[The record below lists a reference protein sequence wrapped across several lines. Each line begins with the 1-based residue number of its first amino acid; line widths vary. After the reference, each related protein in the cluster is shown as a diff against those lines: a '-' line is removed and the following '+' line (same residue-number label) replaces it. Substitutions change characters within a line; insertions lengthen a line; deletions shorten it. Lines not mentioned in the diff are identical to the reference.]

1 MPKRL
6 SPSDTMFLYGESRE
20 QMMHVAGMMPF
31 TPAPDSSPDQMR
43 ELMNALRAGAPVYSP
58 WNLKLRTPDLLW
70 NPLQSWVEE
79 PDVDL
84 EYHVRRSALP
94 SPGDERELGILV
106 SRLHG
111 HHVDFHRPPWEMHL
125 IEGLER
131 GRFAW
136 YVKIHH
142 ALVDGYTAMQVLIN
156 SLSSDPDE
164 HDRPLFFSLPPRARA
179 PRGAESSKPEAT
191 SEATTEAKT
200 DARPEA
206 KPESS
211 EPAESSGGIHC
222 PELLA
227 AIRAQYGASKS
238 VVRALMNVVQ
248 SSRTGDHDLVS
259 PLEAPRCVLNAR
271 ISKSRRFAT
280 QSLSFERIRAIAR
293 AAGGTLNDIVLALS
307 GASLRTYLI
316 EQSALPAAPL
326 VAMLP
331 VAIRAKDEL
340 GGGNAVGA
348 ILATLA
354 TDIDD
359 PAERLGRIIASTT
372 RAKRQLQGMSRAAIL
387 QYSALLTAPSMLQ
400 MIPSTAG
407 HVRPTFNVVISN
419 VPGPDRPLYFRG
431 ARLES
436 SYPMSI
442 PVHGQALN
450 ITCTSYAGMVCF
462 GFTGCRDTVPH
473 LQRLAVY
480 CGEALPELE
489 QAVLHG

>member
-1 MPKRL
+1 MAKRL

-31 TPAPDSSPDQMR
+31 TPAPDSPPEYLR
-43 ELMNALRAGAPVYSP
+43 EVMDELRAGAMVHAP
-58 WNLKLRTPDLLW
+58 WNQKLSTPDLLW

-79 PDVDL
+79 PEVDL

-111 HHVDFHRPPWEMHL
+111 HHVDLHRPPWELHL

-136 YVKIHH
+136 YVKVHH
-142 ALVDGYTAMQVLIN
+142 ALVDGYSAMQALTTG
-156 SLSSDPDE
+156 LSHDPDDRE
-164 HDRPLFFSLPPRARA
+164 RPLFFSIARGRRA
-179 PRGAESSKPEAT
+179 PEAASPSDGDGAAG
-191 SEATTEAKT
+191 
-200 DARPEA
+200 
-206 KPESS
+206 
-211 EPAESSGGIHC
+211 GGIHF

-227 AIRAQYGASKS
+227 AIRAQYGASKT
-238 VVRALMNVVQ
+238 VVRALANVIK
-248 SSRTGDHDLVS
+248 SARAGNHDLIS

-271 ISKSRRFAT
+271 IRKSRRFAT
-280 QSLSFERIRAIAR
+280 QSLSIARLRAIAR
-293 AAGGTLNDIVLALS
+293 AANGTLNDVVLALS
-307 GASLRTYLI
+307 GASLRTYLL
-316 EQSALPAAPL
+316 EQNALPAAPL

-359 PAERLGRIIASTT
+359 PAERLARIVASTT
-372 RAKRQLQGMSRAAIL
+372 RAKQQLQGMSKPAIL

-407 HVRPTFNVVISN
+407 HLRPTFNVVISN
-419 VPGPDRPLYFRG
+419 VPGPERPLYFRG
-431 ARLES
+431 ARLEA

-450 ITCTSYAGMVCF
+450 ITCNSYAGMVCF

-480 CGEALPELE
+480 CGEALLELE
-489 QAVLHG
+489 HAVLHG

>member
-1 MPKRL
+1 VGKRL

-31 TPAPDSSPDQMR
+31 TPAPDSPPDYLRQ
-43 ELMNALRAGAPVYSP
+43 LMNELRAGAPVHPP
-58 WNLKLRTPDLLW
+58 WNLRLRTPNLLW
-70 NPLQSWVEE
+70 SPLHSWIEE
-79 PDVDL
+79 PSVDI

-111 HHVDFHRPPWEMHL
+111 HHVDLHRPPWEIHL

-142 ALVDGYTAMQVLIN
+142 ALVDGYTAMRVLIEG
-156 SLSSDPDE
+156 LSQDPDE
-164 HDRPLFFSLPPRARA
+164 RDRPLFFSVPRK
-179 PRGAESSKPEAT
+179 PRVPEPRPDDAEP
-191 SEATTEAKT
+191 
-200 DARPEA
+200 
-206 KPESS
+206 
-211 EPAESSGGIHC
+211 EPASGGIHYH
-222 PELLA
+222 ELLA
-227 AIRAQYGASKS
+227 AVRAQVGASRT

-248 SSRTGDHDLVS
+248 STRAGDRELVS

-280 QSLSFERIRAIAR
+280 QSLAIDRMRAIAR
-293 AAGGTLNDIVLALS
+293 AASGTLNDVVLTLC
-307 GASLRTYLI
+307 GASLRRYLLDRG
-316 EQSALPAAPL
+316 ALPSAPL
-326 VAMLP
+326 VAMVP

-359 PAERLGRIIASTT
+359 PAERLARIVASTT
-372 RAKRQLQGMSRAAIL
+372 RAKQQLQGMSKAAIL

-407 HVRPTFNVVISN
+407 HLRPTFNVVISN

-431 ARLES
+431 ARLEA
-436 SYPMSI
+436 SYPMSV

-450 ITCTSYAGMVCF
+450 ITCNSYAGLLCF

-480 CGEALPELE
+480 CGEALSDLE
-489 QAVLHG
+489 RAVNHG

>member
-1 MPKRL
+1 
-6 SPSDTMFLYGESRE
+6 MFLYGESRE
-20 QMMHVAGMMPF
+20 QMMHVAGLMPF
-31 TPAPDSSPDQMR
+31 TPAPDSSPEQLR
-43 ELMNALRAGAPVYSP
+43 ELMNELRMGATVHPP

-70 NPLQSWVEE
+70 NPLQAWIEE
-79 PDVDL
+79 PAVDL

-142 ALVDGYTAMQVLIN
+142 SLVDGYTAVQNLIN
-156 SLSSDPDE
+156 GLTADPDE
-164 HDRPLFFSLPPRARA
+164 RDRPLFFSIPPRTRA
-179 PRGAESSKPEAT
+179 PRPNPSEASEPGEAT
-191 SEATTEAKT
+191 GAGSG
-200 DARPEA
+200 AR
-206 KPESS
+206 
-211 EPAESSGGIHC
+211 GIHY

-227 AIRAQYGASKS
+227 AVREQYGASKT
-238 VVRALMNVVQ
+238 VVRALRNIVQ
-248 SSRTGDHDLVS
+248 SSRAGDHELIS

-280 QSLSFERIRAIAR
+280 QSLPLARIRAIAR
-293 AAGGTLNDIVLALS
+293 AASGTLNDVVLALS
-307 GASLRTYLI
+307 GGSLRTYLL
-316 EQSALPAAPL
+316 EQHALPQAPL

-359 PAERLGRIIASTT
+359 PAERLARIITSTT
-372 RAKRQLQGMSRAAIL
+372 RAKQQLQGMSKAAIL
-387 QYSALLTAPSMLQ
+387 QYSALLVAPSMLQ

-407 HVRPTFNVVISN
+407 HLRPTFNVVISN
-419 VPGPDRPLYFRG
+419 VPGPDQPLYFRG
-431 ARLES
+431 ARLEA

-450 ITCTSYAGMVCF
+450 ITCSSYAGMMCF

-480 CGEALPELE
+480 CGEALSDLE
-489 QAVLHG
+489 HAVLQ

>member
-1 MPKRL
+1 
-6 SPSDTMFLYGESRE
+6 MFLYGESRE
-20 QMMHVAGMMPF
+20 QMMHVAGLMPF
-31 TPAPDSSPDQMR
+31 TPAPDSSPEQLR
-43 ELMNALRAGAPVYSP
+43 ELMNELRMGATVHPP

-70 NPLQSWVEE
+70 NPLQAWIEE
-79 PDVDL
+79 PAVDL

-142 ALVDGYTAMQVLIN
+142 SLVDGYTAVQNLIN
-156 SLSSDPDE
+156 GLTADPDE
-164 HDRPLFFSLPPRARA
+164 RDRPLFFSIPPRTRP
-179 PRGAESSKPEAT
+179 PRPNPSEASEPGEAT
-191 SEATTEAKT
+191 GAGSG
-200 DARPEA
+200 AR
-206 KPESS
+206 
-211 EPAESSGGIHC
+211 GIHY

-227 AIRAQYGASKS
+227 AVREQYGASKT
-238 VVRALMNVVQ
+238 VVRALRNIVQ
-248 SSRTGDHDLVS
+248 SSRAGDHELIS

-280 QSLSFERIRAIAR
+280 QSLPLARIRAIAR
-293 AAGGTLNDIVLALS
+293 AASGTLNDVVLALS
-307 GASLRTYLI
+307 GGSLRTYLL
-316 EQSALPAAPL
+316 EQHALPQAPL

-359 PAERLGRIIASTT
+359 PAERLARIITSTT
-372 RAKRQLQGMSRAAIL
+372 RAKQQLQGMSKAAIL
-387 QYSALLTAPSMLQ
+387 QYSALLVAPSMLQ

-407 HVRPTFNVVISN
+407 HLRPTFNVVISN
-419 VPGPDRPLYFRG
+419 VPGPDQPLYFRG
-431 ARLES
+431 ARLEA

-450 ITCTSYAGMVCF
+450 ITCSSYAGMMCF

-480 CGEALPELE
+480 CGEALSDLE
-489 QAVLHG
+489 HAVLQ

>member
-1 MPKRL
+1 
-6 SPSDTMFLYGESRE
+6 MFLYGESRE

-31 TPAPDSSPDQMR
+31 TPAPDSSPDQLR
-43 ELMNALRAGAPVYSP
+43 ELMNELRAGAAVHPP

-79 PDVDL
+79 PAVDL

-111 HHVDFHRPPWEMHL
+111 HHVDLHRPPWEMHL
-125 IEGLER
+125 IEGLEG

-142 ALVDGYTAMQVLIN
+142 SLVDGYTAMQNLIN
-156 SLSSDPDE
+156 GLSEDPDE
-164 HDRPLFFSLPPRARA
+164 RDRPLFFSAPQRART
-179 PRGAESSKPEAT
+179 PRPATGDAT
-191 SEATTEAKT
+191 SDPA
-200 DARPEA
+200 
-206 KPESS
+206 S
-211 EPAESSGGIHC
+211 EPSEAGGGSRGIHY

-227 AIRAQYGASKS
+227 AVREQYGASKS
-238 VVRALMNVVQ
+238 VVRALRNVVQ
-248 SSRTGDHDLVS
+248 SSRAGDHELIS

-280 QSLSFERIRAIAR
+280 QSLPLERLRAIAKL
-293 AAGGTLNDIVLALS
+293 AGGTLNDVVLALS
-307 GASLRTYLI
+307 AGSLRTYLV
-316 EQSALPAAPL
+316 EQHALPSAPL

-331 VAIRAKDEL
+331 VAIRTRDEL

-359 PAERLGRIIASTT
+359 PAERLARIISSTT
-372 RAKRQLQGMSRAAIL
+372 RAKQQLQGMSKAAIL

-407 HVRPTFNVVISN
+407 HLRPTFNVVISN
-419 VPGPDRPLYFRG
+419 VPGPARPLYFRG
-431 ARLES
+431 ARLEA

-450 ITCTSYAGMVCF
+450 ITCNSYAGMVCF

-480 CGEALPELE
+480 TGEALVDLE
-489 QAVLHG
+489 HAVLHG